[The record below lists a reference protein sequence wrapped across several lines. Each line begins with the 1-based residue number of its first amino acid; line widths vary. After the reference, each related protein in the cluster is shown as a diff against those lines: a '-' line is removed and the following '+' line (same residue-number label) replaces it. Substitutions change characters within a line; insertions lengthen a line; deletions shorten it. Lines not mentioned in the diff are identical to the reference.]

1 MKKGEIKL
9 EEKLKFYDEEH
20 KLFYMGKVAELEKL
34 NCNDNYYRALV
45 YVLSISP
52 ETRKNFR
59 QIFNMKDGEIN
70 IDILQENIW
79 LENDSKKIIRLA
91 FNLFN
96 GCIYDSLKSAEDKE
110 ASLNYGINTIFASKY
125 AKYFV
130 EAIKIK
136 YPDYFKDYQANKVVK
151 LNLSKNNKDSNEIY
165 GIYIRVG
172 YSINEFDGNIQYQ
185 EIKERILE
193 YCKNEGINVTS
204 IYTDIGYSGKIE
216 GRVALRKIVDDVNVG
231 KLTGIIAINVAN
243 LFRDDREKI
252 DKFIDNLKGK
262 IFTIEDGFI
271 KEDPSLSTD
280 EQLKKF
286 FYEAMKKAE
295 EERRNKIKL
304 GKEAKKRQRDSR

>member
-45 YVLSISP
+45 YVLSMSP
-52 ETRKNFR
+52 ETRKKFR

-70 IDILQENIW
+70 IDVLQENIW

-96 GCIYDSLKSAEDKE
+96 GCIYDSLKSAEGKE

-136 YPDYFKDYQANKVVK
+136 YPDYFKNYQANKIIGIDI
-151 LNLSKNNKDSNEIY
+151 KNNENSNEKYGLYIRIGNVENESLAIIEFEERKEELLNY
-165 GIYIRVG
+165 CKENNINISGIYA
-172 YSINEFDGNIQYQ
+172 
-185 EIKERILE
+185 
-193 YCKNEGINVTS
+193 
-204 IYTDIGYSGKIE
+204 DIGYSGRLNEDRK
-216 GRVALRKIVDDVNVG
+216 ALGKIVDEVNNE
-231 KLTGIIAINVAN
+231 KLDGIIARN
-243 LFRDDREKI
+243 L
-252 DKFIDNLKGK
+252 DNLVRDEFNAIKLFLNTIKGK
-262 IFTIEDGFI
+262 VIVGGEVLKDKTPIERVQKSYEEI
-271 KEDPSLSTD
+271 
-280 EQLKKF
+280 LK
-286 FYEAMKKAE
+286 
-295 EERRNKIKL
+295 EERAKKIKI
-304 GKEAKKRQRDSR
+304 GKEVKKRQRESR

>member
-45 YVLSISP
+45 YVLSMSP
-52 ETRKNFR
+52 ETRKKFR

-70 IDILQENIW
+70 IDVLQENIW

-96 GCIYDSLKSAEDKE
+96 GCIYDSLKSAEGKE

-136 YPDYFKDYQANKVVK
+136 YPDYFKDYQANKIIGIDI
-151 LNLSKNNKDSNEIY
+151 KNNENSNEKYGLYIRIGNVENESLAIIEFEERKEELLNY
-165 GIYIRVG
+165 CKENNINISGIYA
-172 YSINEFDGNIQYQ
+172 
-185 EIKERILE
+185 
-193 YCKNEGINVTS
+193 
-204 IYTDIGYSGKIE
+204 DIGYSGRLNEDRK
-216 GRVALRKIVDDVNVG
+216 ALGKIVDEVNNE
-231 KLTGIIAINVAN
+231 KLDGIIARN
-243 LFRDDREKI
+243 L
-252 DKFIDNLKGK
+252 DNLVRDEFNAIKLFLNTIKGK
-262 IFTIEDGFI
+262 VIVGGEVLKDKTPIERVQKSYEEI
-271 KEDPSLSTD
+271 
-280 EQLKKF
+280 LK
-286 FYEAMKKAE
+286 
-295 EERRNKIKL
+295 EERAKKIKI

>member
-45 YVLSISP
+45 YVLSMSP
-52 ETRKNFR
+52 ETRKKFR

-70 IDILQENIW
+70 IDVLQENIW

-96 GCIYDSLKSAEDKE
+96 GCIYDSLKSAEGKE

-136 YPDYFKDYQANKVVK
+136 YPDYFKDYQANKIIGVDI
-151 LNLSKNNKDSNEIY
+151 KNNENSNEKYGLYIRIGNVENESLAIIEFEERKEELLNY
-165 GIYIRVG
+165 CKENNINISGIYA
-172 YSINEFDGNIQYQ
+172 
-185 EIKERILE
+185 
-193 YCKNEGINVTS
+193 
-204 IYTDIGYSGKIE
+204 DIGYSGRLNEDRK
-216 GRVALRKIVDDVNVG
+216 ALGKIVDEVNNE
-231 KLTGIIAINVAN
+231 KLDGIIARN
-243 LFRDDREKI
+243 L
-252 DKFIDNLKGK
+252 DNLVRDEFNAIKLFLNTIKGK
-262 IFTIEDGFI
+262 VIVGGEVLKDKTPIERVQKSYEEI
-271 KEDPSLSTD
+271 
-280 EQLKKF
+280 LK
-286 FYEAMKKAE
+286 
-295 EERRNKIKL
+295 EERAKKIKI

>member
-45 YVLSISP
+45 YVLSMSP

-70 IDILQENIW
+70 IDVLQENIW

-136 YPDYFKDYQANKVVK
+136 YPDYFKEYQANKIIGIDI
-151 LNLSKNNKDSNEIY
+151 KNNENSNEKYGLYIRIGNVENESLAIIEFEERKEELLNY
-165 GIYIRVG
+165 CKENNINISGIYA
-172 YSINEFDGNIQYQ
+172 
-185 EIKERILE
+185 
-193 YCKNEGINVTS
+193 
-204 IYTDIGYSGKIE
+204 DIGYSGRLNEDRK
-216 GRVALRKIVDDVNVG
+216 ALGKIVDEVNNE
-231 KLTGIIAINVAN
+231 KLDGIIARN
-243 LFRDDREKI
+243 L
-252 DKFIDNLKGK
+252 DNLVRDEFNAIKLFLNTIKGK
-262 IFTIEDGFI
+262 VIVGGEVLKDKTPIERVQKSYEEI
-271 KEDPSLSTD
+271 
-280 EQLKKF
+280 LK
-286 FYEAMKKAE
+286 
-295 EERRNKIKL
+295 EERAKKIKI
-304 GKEAKKRQRDSR
+304 GKEVKKRQRESR

>member
-136 YPDYFKDYQANKVVK
+136 YPDYFKDYQANKIIGI
-151 LNLSKNNKDSNEIY
+151 NINNNKNSNEKY
-165 GIYIRVG
+165 GIYIRIGNVE
-172 YSINEFDGNIQYQ
+172 NESLAIIEF
-185 EIKERILE
+185 EERKEELLN
-193 YCKNEGINVTS
+193 YCKENNINISGI
-204 IYTDIGYSGKIE
+204 YADIGYSGRLNEDRK
-216 GRVALRKIVDDVNVG
+216 ALGKIVDEVNNE
-231 KLTGIIAINVAN
+231 KLDGIIARN
-243 LFRDDREKI
+243 L
-252 DKFIDNLKGK
+252 DNLVRDEFNAIKLFLNTIKGK
-262 IFTIEDGFI
+262 VIVGGEVLKDKTPIERVQKSYEEI
-271 KEDPSLSTD
+271 
-280 EQLKKF
+280 LK
-286 FYEAMKKAE
+286 
-295 EERRNKIKL
+295 EERTKKIKI

>member
-45 YVLSISP
+45 YVLSMSP

-70 IDILQENIW
+70 IDVLQENIW

-136 YPDYFKDYQANKVVK
+136 YPDYFKEYQANKIIGIDI
-151 LNLSKNNKDSNEIY
+151 KNNENSNEKYGLYIRIGNVENESLAIIEFEERKEELLNY
-165 GIYIRVG
+165 CKENNINISGIYA
-172 YSINEFDGNIQYQ
+172 
-185 EIKERILE
+185 
-193 YCKNEGINVTS
+193 
-204 IYTDIGYSGKIE
+204 DIGYSGRLNEDRK
-216 GRVALRKIVDDVNVG
+216 ALGKIVDEVNNE
-231 KLTGIIAINVAN
+231 KLDGIIARN
-243 LFRDDREKI
+243 L
-252 DKFIDNLKGK
+252 DNLVRDEFNAIKLFLNTIKGK
-262 IFTIEDGFI
+262 VIVGGEVLKDKTPIERVQKSYEEI
-271 KEDPSLSTD
+271 
-280 EQLKKF
+280 LK
-286 FYEAMKKAE
+286 
-295 EERRNKIKL
+295 
-304 GKEAKKRQRDSR
+304 